1 MKHYSKQALLALNA
15 LRRAN
20 NKVITNAL
28 KNNLK
33 IPVWKDHKVV
43 YENPEVLAE
52 QLNAADGRAAAD
64 S

>member
-1 MKHYSKQALLALNA
+1 MKRHSEHALAALNA

-20 NKVITNAL
+20 NKVVLNAL

-33 IPVWKDHKVV
+33 IPVWMDQKVV

-52 QLNAADGRAAAD
+52 QLNAADSAAAAD